1 MIFNRIVEKVI
12 AKEIE
17 KFKENLIANKDA
29 IIEKLKQAVAD
40 YIEEHKD
47 DVLELLKDKATEIV
61 KNILHK

>member
-1 MIFNRIVEKVI
+1 MIFDRIVEKVI

-17 KFKENLIANKDA
+17 KFKENLIANKDT
-29 IIEKLKQAVAD
+29 IIEKLKKAVAD

-47 DVLELLKDKATEIV
+47 DVLELLKDKATEII

>member
-1 MIFNRIVEKVI
+1 MIFDRIVEKVI

-17 KFKENLIANKDA
+17 KFKENLISNKDA
-29 IIEKLKQAVAD
+29 IIEKLKKAVAD

-47 DVLELLKDKATEIV
+47 DVLELLKDKATEII

>member
-1 MIFNRIVEKVI
+1 MIFDRIVEKVI

-29 IIEKLKQAVAD
+29 IIEKLKKAVAD

-47 DVLELLKDKATEIV
+47 DVLELLKDKVTEII